1 MKFLFVYRRSSF
13 IGIDFVYTPIMK
25 TTLFQV
31 ILFSLFLLECTLAI
45 GQTQSSINDNPLF
58 NRVHLKNSKLILN
71 ANGGIN
77 YYGHMPFKE
86 QAYEWNSFP
95 NQGAEF
101 GFEAFYIHKKGLALK
116 AAVFNGL
123 KSGGGD
129 YSSDFFTDQEFRG
142 YSIGLGKV
150 SYVSLEFK
158 DGKPVTF
165 IGIFSLSFGSS
176 HSALW
181 LDGSDQTFGNLEIN
195 GNEKKFFIDNYF
207 VDFNLNGTLMNL
219 QKANSNRERR
229 LFFLTGIQLGALV
242 GIHRSN
248 WVRDSTQEYVEGVSR
263 TLPYSFYVKWQIGI
277 GGNLNRW

>member
-1 MKFLFVYRRSSF
+1 
-13 IGIDFVYTPIMK
+13 MK

-31 ILFSLFLLECTLAI
+31 ILFSLFLLEYSLAI
-45 GQTQSSINDNPLF
+45 GQTQSSKDHNPLF
-58 NRVHLKNSKLILN
+58 NRVHLKNSKFILN
-71 ANGGIN
+71 ANGGGN
-77 YYGHMPFKE
+77 YFGHIPFKE
-86 QAYEWNSFP
+86 QEYEWNSFP
-95 NQGAEF
+95 NGGGEF
-101 GFEAFYIHKKGLALK
+101 GFEAFYIHKKGFALK
-116 AAVFNGL
+116 AAVFNGV
-123 KSGGGD
+123 KSGGAD
-129 YSSDFFTDQEFRG
+129 YTWDIFTNQEFRG

-158 DGKPVTF
+158 DGAPRTF
-165 IGIFSLSFGSS
+165 IGIFSLSLGSS

-181 LDGSDQTFGNLEIN
+181 LDGSEETFGNLEIN

-207 VDFNLNGTLMNL
+207 VDFNLNGTFMNL
-219 QKANSNRERR
+219 KKANSNREKR

-263 TLPYSFYVKWQIGI
+263 TLPYNFYVKWQIGI